1 MPVVTAMIT
10 TMVAAVVVRAG
21 EDAAAQAHDHQSN
34 ANES

>member
-21 EDAAAQAHDHQSN
+21 EDAAAQAYDNQSD